1 MLAPLVAMLLQATA
15 PQAPAPSAK
24 PAAASDTTAAD
35 SVDRGGRRRPRRP
48 AKRIPV
54 TAEHLATAYG
64 DAGAKS
70 LLLLARAAR
79 MHQDSALQAYDATTY
94 QRVSAGLGFSKLG
107 RDRLAFRSE
116 TATRVQWRRGIG
128 AYVDVTGARTVI
140 PIAGKSGSSH
150 MEGELSPIPYFPGS
164 ETLWIG
170 SSVARQAVDENDGIV
185 NPIADGS
192 EAYYTFA
199 SGDSVTFRLP
209 DSRTIRLRELRVRPR
224 MPSWRLAVG
233 SLWFDTND
241 GHLVRAAYRMSV
253 PMDIK
258 AVAEEKDSTAFKDV
272 PAWVKP
278 MMFPMSAQVSAIGV
292 EYGLFQGRFWLP
304 RLQVAEGSASL
315 GFMHLPFK
323 LEQKFQ
329 YDRVNAGDALPPI
342 PVSTDSS
349 RVDGMDVNVDIGG
362 PDAPKTARD
371 SLRARRHTARM
382 KCDSTGTRSFTRHRE
397 GAPNLVLVRV
407 PCDSAR
413 LANSPDLPPS
423 IYDKGDEVFGGAEMD
438 ALVSQAL
445 SMSTQ
450 AGYAPQ
456 LPVLN
461 ALNPRYNRVEGL
473 SLGGRV
479 DQELGAG
486 YSVHA
491 LGRIGVADR
500 EPNVEL
506 TGSRSD
512 LRRTLSLT
520 AYNRLVSASDWGN
533 PLSLGSSIS
542 AFLFGRDEGFYY
554 RASGIEL
561 ASTPDEPSGGG
572 ITWGLFAEQQR
583 TATQRTTFSLARAL
597 HGSAFEPNLD
607 AERGAYYGFRTR
619 WTNAFGLDPQ
629 GFRLFSDARFEGAHG
644 DTTTYGRAALDLTAS
659 HGIGNGAA
667 ALTLAAGSGMGVVP
681 AQRLWYLG
689 GAQTLRGERPG
700 AAVGDAF
707 WLARGEYAYGLEAL
721 RPVAFADFGWA
732 GDRRQWRELTM
743 TGLTTGTV
751 SGRPMSGVGVGATL
765 LDGLV
770 RFDVARGLFPERQ
783 WRVDTYVEARF

>member
-1 MLAPLVAMLLQATA
+1 
-15 PQAPAPSAK
+15 
-24 PAAASDTTAAD
+24 
-35 SVDRGGRRRPRRP
+35 
-48 AKRIPV
+48 
-54 TAEHLATAYG
+54 
-64 DAGAKS
+64 
-70 LLLLARAAR
+70 
-79 MHQDSALQAYDATTY
+79 
-94 QRVSAGLGFSKLG
+94 
-107 RDRLAFRSE
+107 
-116 TATRVQWRRGIG
+116 VQWRRGIG

-199 SGDSVTFRLP
+199 TGDSVTFRLP
-209 DSRTIRLRELRVRPR
+209 DSRTIRLRELKVRPR

-258 AVAEEKDSTAFKDV
+258 AVAEEEDSTAFKDV

-304 RLQVAEGSASL
+304 RVQVAEGSASL

-349 RVDGMDVNVDIGG
+349 RVDGMDVNVEIGG

-397 GAPNLVLVRV
+397 GAPNLVFVRV
-407 PCDSAR
+407 PCDSVR

-423 IYDKGDEVFGGAEMD
+423 IYDKADEVFGGAEMD

-707 WLARGEYAYGLEAL
+707 WLARAEYAYGLEAL